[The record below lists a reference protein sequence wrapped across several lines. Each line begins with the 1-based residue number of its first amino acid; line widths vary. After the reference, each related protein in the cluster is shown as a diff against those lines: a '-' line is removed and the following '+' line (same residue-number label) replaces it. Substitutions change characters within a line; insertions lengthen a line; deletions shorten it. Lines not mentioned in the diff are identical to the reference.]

1 MRVIVDE
8 GIGDTSPLWQQFQA
22 WLGDRSAEI
31 VWLAT
36 RYPAIPDVE
45 LLDKLLTPDTVL
57 LTRDGVLHNRALAQG
72 MRSFTLNAQGQLTR
86 KPRPLESRRGR
97 APAPSVLPQLKASY
111 QHEPHPIALALSA
124 NRPPKVLK
132 AQRTRRRRIRS
143 YFGSVDNIARVA
155 WTIGARPHQGH
166 LLCGYVMHVEGYRGV
181 KGLRASEGY
190 GIDRHLAPD
199 AAQALVFALCEVFQL
214 HLESVRHEFFIIPH
228 AAYDLARKLAES
240 PLASPSPLHDTL
252 HQLLQAI
259 PHQQLSP
266 CVKGRFYEQMQS
278 KLDQL
283 ATSVTNEIVAVDF
296 GDVMRRL
303 AGEDRYEG
311 R

>member
-8 GIGDTSPLWQQFQA
+8 GIGDTSSLWQQFQV

-45 LLDKLLTPDTVL
+45 ILDKLLTPDTVL
-57 LTRDGVLHNRALAQG
+57 LTRDGVLHNRALAQSR
-72 MRSFTLNAQGQLTR
+72 RSFTLNAQGQLTR
-86 KPRPLESRRGR
+86 KPLPLESRRVR
-97 APAPSVLPQLKASY
+97 ASAPSVLPQLKASY
-111 QHEPHPIALALSA
+111 HHEPHPMALALSA
-124 NRPPKVLK
+124 NRSPKVLK

-143 YFGSVDNIARVA
+143 TFGSVDNIARVA

-166 LLCGYVMHVEGYRGV
+166 LLCGYVMHAEGYRGV

-190 GIDRHLAPD
+190 GLDRTMAPD
-199 AAQALVFALCEVFQL
+199 PVQALVLALCEVFQL
-214 HLESVRHEFFIIPH
+214 HLESVRHEFFIIPQ
-228 AAYDLARKLAES
+228 ATYDLAYKLAES
-240 PLASPSPLHDTL
+240 PPASPSPLHDTL

-259 PHQQLSP
+259 PHKQVSP
-266 CVKGRFYEQMQS
+266 CVKGRFYEQMQR

-283 ATSVTNEIVAVDF
+283 ASSVTNEIVTVDF
-296 GDVMRRL
+296 GDLIQRL
-303 AGEDRYEG
+303 EV
-311 R
+311 

>member
-8 GIGDTSPLWQQFQA
+8 GIGDTSPLWQQFHA
-22 WLGDRSAEI
+22 WLGERSAEI

-45 LLDKLLTPDTVL
+45 ILDKLLTPDTVL

-72 MRSFTLNAQGQLTR
+72 RRSFTLNAQSQLTR
-86 KPRPLESRRGR
+86 KPLPLESRRVR
-97 APAPSVLPQLKASY
+97 ASAPSVLPQLKSSY
-111 QHEPHPIALALSA
+111 HHEPHPMALALSA
-124 NRPPKVLK
+124 NRSPKGLK

-155 WTIGARPHQGH
+155 WTIGARPYQGH
-166 LLCGYVMHVEGYRGV
+166 LLCGYVMHAEGYRGV

-190 GIDRHLAPD
+190 GMDRHLAPD
-199 AAQALVFALCEVFQL
+199 PAQALVLALCEVFQL
-214 HLESVRHEFFIIPH
+214 HLESVKHEFFIIPQ
-228 AAYDLARKLAES
+228 ATYDLACKLAEQPS
-240 PLASPSPLHDTL
+240 ASPSPLHDTL

-259 PHQQLSP
+259 PYKQLSP
-266 CVKGRFYEQMQS
+266 CVKGRFYEQMQR

-283 ATSVTNEIVAVDF
+283 ATSGTNEIVAVDF

-303 AGEDRYEG
+303 ANGERDEG

>member
-22 WLGDRSAEI
+22 WLGDRPADM

-45 LLDKLLTPDTVL
+45 LLDKLLTRDTVL
-57 LTRDGVLHNRALAQG
+57 LTRDGALHNRSLAQG
-72 MRSFTLNAQGQLTR
+72 VRSFTLNALGQLTR
-86 KPRPLESRRGR
+86 KPLPLESRRLR
-97 APAPSVLPQLKASY
+97 APAPSVLPELKASY

-124 NRPPKVLK
+124 NRPPRVLK

-143 YFGSVDNIARVA
+143 TFGSLDNIARVA
-155 WTIGARPHQGH
+155 WTLGARPHQGH

-190 GIDRHLAPD
+190 GMDWHRAPD
-199 AAQALVFALCEVFQL
+199 PAQCLVLALCEVFQL
-214 HLESVRHEFFIIPH
+214 HLESVRHEFFIIPQ
-228 AAYDLARKLAES
+228 AAYDLARQLTAL
-240 PLASPSPLHDTL
+240 PPASHFPLHRSL
-252 HQLLQAI
+252 HHLLQAI
-259 PHQQLSP
+259 PHKHLSP
-266 CVKGRFYEQMQS
+266 CVKGRFYEQMQG
-278 KLDQL
+278 KLAQL

-296 GDVMRRL
+296 GDIIRRL
-303 AGEDRYEG
+303 EV
-311 R
+311 

>member
-8 GIGDTSPLWQQFQA
+8 GIGDTSSLWQQFQV

-45 LLDKLLTPDTVL
+45 ILDKLLTPDTVL
-57 LTRDGVLHNRALAQG
+57 LTRDGVLHNRALAQSR
-72 MRSFTLNAQGQLTR
+72 RSFTLNAQGQLTR
-86 KPRPLESRRGR
+86 KPLPLESRRVR
-97 APAPSVLPQLKASY
+97 ASAPSVLPQLKASY
-111 QHEPHPIALALSA
+111 HHEPHPIALALSA
-124 NRPPKVLK
+124 NRSPKVLK

-143 YFGSVDNIARVA
+143 TFGSVDNIARVA

-166 LLCGYVMHVEGYRGV
+166 LLCGYVMHAEGYRGV

-190 GIDRHLAPD
+190 GLDRTMAPD
-199 AAQALVFALCEVFQL
+199 PVQALVLALCEVFQL
-214 HLESVRHEFFIIPH
+214 HLESVRHEFFISPQ
-228 AAYDLARKLAES
+228 ATYDLAYKLAES
-240 PLASPSPLHDTL
+240 PPASPSPLHDTL

-259 PHQQLSP
+259 PHKQVSP
-266 CVKGRFYEQMQS
+266 CVKGRFYEQMQR

-283 ATSVTNEIVAVDF
+283 ASSVTNEIVTVDF
-296 GDVMRRL
+296 GDLIQRL
-303 AGEDRYEG
+303 EV
-311 R
+311 

>member
-8 GIGDTSPLWQQFQA
+8 GSGDTSSLWHQFQV

-45 LLDKLLTPDTVL
+45 ILDKLLTPDTVL
-57 LTRDGVLHNRALAQG
+57 LTRDGVLHNRALAQSR
-72 MRSFTLNAQGQLTR
+72 RSFTLNAQGQLTR
-86 KPRPLESRRGR
+86 KPLPLESRRVR
-97 APAPSVLPQLKASY
+97 ASAPSVLPQLKASY
-111 QHEPHPIALALSA
+111 HHEPHPMALALSA
-124 NRPPKVLK
+124 NRSPKVLK

-143 YFGSVDNIARVA
+143 TFGSVDNIARVA

-166 LLCGYVMHVEGYRGV
+166 LLCGYVMHAEGYRGV

-190 GIDRHLAPD
+190 GLDRTMAPD
-199 AAQALVFALCEVFQL
+199 PAQALVLALCEVFQL
-214 HLESVRHEFFIIPH
+214 HLELVKHEFFMIPQ
-228 AAYDLARKLAES
+228 AAYDLACKLAEQPS
-240 PLASPSPLHDTL
+240 ASPSPLHDTL

-259 PHQQLSP
+259 PHKQVSP
-266 CVKGRFYEQMQS
+266 CVKGRFYEQMQR

-283 ATSVTNEIVAVDF
+283 ASSVTNEIVTVDF
-296 GDVMRRL
+296 GDLIQRL
-303 AGEDRYEG
+303 EV
-311 R
+311 

>member
-22 WLGDRSAEI
+22 WLGERSAEI
-31 VWLAT
+31 VWLAI

-45 LLDKLLTPDTVL
+45 ILDKLLTPDTVL

-72 MRSFTLNAQGQLTR
+72 RRSFTLNAQGQLTR
-86 KPRPLESRRGR
+86 KPLLLASRRVR
-97 APAPSVLPQLKASY
+97 APVPSVLPQLKASY

-124 NRPPKVLK
+124 NPPPKVLK
-132 AQRTRRRRIRS
+132 AQRSRRRRIRS

-166 LLCGYVMHVEGYRGV
+166 LLCGYVMHAEGYRGV

-190 GIDRHLAPD
+190 GIDRRLAPD
-199 AAQALVFALCEVFQL
+199 PAQCLVFALCEVFQL
-214 HLESVRHEFFIIPH
+214 HLELVKHEFFIIPQ
-228 AAYDLARKLAES
+228 AAYDLACKLTE
-240 PLASPSPLHDTL
+240 PPPASPSPLHDSL
-252 HQLLQAI
+252 HQPLQAI
-259 PHQQLSP
+259 PHKHLSP
-266 CVKGRFYEQMQS
+266 CVKGRFYEQMQG

-283 ATSVTNEIVAVDF
+283 ATSVTNEMVAADF
-296 GDVMRRL
+296 SDIIRRL
-303 AGEDRYEG
+303 EVKAG
-311 R
+311 